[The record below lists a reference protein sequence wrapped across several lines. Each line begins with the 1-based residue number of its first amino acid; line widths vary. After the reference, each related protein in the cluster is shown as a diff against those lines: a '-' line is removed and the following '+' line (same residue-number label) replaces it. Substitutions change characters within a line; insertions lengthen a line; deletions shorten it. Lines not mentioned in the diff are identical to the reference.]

1 MLIVSVSFQNYH
13 NGAVSNQLTDVG
25 RGGGIECVEG
35 DIESVDALKVILYI
49 PQSNNVSTTSQHT
62 TGPIK

>member
-25 RGGGIECVEG
+25 RGECVG
-35 DIESVDALKVILYI
+35 SGIESVDVYSGALYSVHSAV
-49 PQSNNVSTTSQHT
+49 Q
-62 TGPIK
+62 

>member
-25 RGGGIECVEG
+25 REECVGGG
-35 DIESVDALKVILYI
+35 IESVDALKVVHSTLYI
-49 PQSNNVSTTSQHT
+49 RQPNNVVARTSL
-62 TGPIK
+62 